1 MKRSSGILAHISS
14 LASGFGVGDFG
25 PAAFGFVDFLA
36 RTGQEY
42 WQVLPIHPPTVNSL
56 HCPYSAVS
64 AFAGDPLFISP
75 KLLYRK
81 GLLTKD
87 HIANIPKFPDGRVDY
102 TLAEHFKIRLL
113 NKAYK
118 AFQPE
123 NVAFEV
129 FCEKQS
135 GWLDDFTLF
144 MVLRE
149 KFGTGFWNQWPREIR
164 DRDSGAMAAARAKF
178 ADQIRRHK
186 FYQFIFF
193 RQWGSLKDYCNSRG
207 IKIIGDIPIYIAY
220 DSADV
225 WANQEIFKLG
235 RNQQPL
241 VVTGT
246 PPDGFCKMGQLWG
259 NPVYDWKA
267 LKKDGFGWWMDRIR
281 HNLLMFD
288 LVRIDHFRGL
298 IAFWQVPA
306 GNKTARK
313 GRWISAPKDSFLKR
327 VFSEFSKESI
337 IVEDLGVITPAV
349 RRVVD
354 EYGLCG
360 MKILQWASGRKT
372 GGNEHD
378 LKNHIKRCVAY
389 TGTHD
394 NNTLIGWLKSE
405 AGKLQKNRLF
415 SAVGSDLEHAD
426 IHWKL
431 IEYLMTSRANLVI
444 VPVQDILGLGSDSRM
459 NVPGTVEGNWQWQMV
474 SRQITPTVSNRL
486 GIITRKTGRN

>member
-1 MKRSSGILAHISS
+1 
-14 LASGFGVGDFG
+14 
-25 PAAFGFVDFLA
+25 
-36 RTGQEY
+36 
-42 WQVLPIHPPTVNSL
+42 
-56 HCPYSAVS
+56 
-64 AFAGDPLFISP
+64 
-75 KLLYRK
+75 
-81 GLLTKD
+81 
-87 HIANIPKFPDGRVDY
+87 
-102 TLAEHFKIRLL
+102 
-113 NKAYK
+113 
-118 AFQPE
+118 
-123 NVAFEV
+123 
-129 FCEKQS
+129 
-135 GWLDDFTLF
+135 
-144 MVLRE
+144 
-149 KFGTGFWNQWPREIR
+149 
-164 DRDSGAMAAARAKF
+164 
-178 ADQIRRHK
+178 
-186 FYQFIFF
+186 
-193 RQWGSLKDYCNSRG
+193 
-207 IKIIGDIPIYIAY
+207 
-220 DSADV
+220 
-225 WANQEIFKLG
+225 
-235 RNQQPL
+235 
-241 VVTGT
+241 
-246 PPDGFCKMGQLWG
+246 
-259 NPVYDWKA
+259 
-267 LKKDGFGWWMDRIR
+267 MDRIR

-306 GNKTARK
+306 SNKTARK

-405 AGKLQKNRLF
+405 AGELQKNRLF